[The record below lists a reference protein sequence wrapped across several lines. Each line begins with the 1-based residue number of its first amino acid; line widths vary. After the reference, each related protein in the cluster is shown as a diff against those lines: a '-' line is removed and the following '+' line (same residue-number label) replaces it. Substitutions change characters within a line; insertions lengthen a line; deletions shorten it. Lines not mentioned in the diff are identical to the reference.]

1 MGLSVCHGIIAE
13 HNGRIYAESEPG
25 KGATFIVE
33 LPIICEEKQLE
44 MAEPVEDEPE
54 KVTEAR
60 ILVVDD
66 EPTNLQYLSRMLTEE
81 GHEVETV
88 DNGGDAL
95 EMIEKGSYD
104 LILADIKMP
113 GMSGMELYK
122 RVKKA
127 FPSLAGRV
135 VFITGDV
142 MGADTM
148 DFLTRAKAS
157 YITKPFDV
165 KQLKKDIGRILS
177 ESL

>member
-1 MGLSVCHGIIAE
+1 MAE

-33 LPIICEEKQLE
+33 LPVICEEKQVKMVE
-44 MAEPVEDEPE
+44 PAAEEPE
-54 KVTEAR
+54 KVAKAR

-66 EPTNLQYLSRMLTEE
+66 EPTNLQYLSDVFTGE

-148 DFLTRAKAS
+148 DFLTRAKAN